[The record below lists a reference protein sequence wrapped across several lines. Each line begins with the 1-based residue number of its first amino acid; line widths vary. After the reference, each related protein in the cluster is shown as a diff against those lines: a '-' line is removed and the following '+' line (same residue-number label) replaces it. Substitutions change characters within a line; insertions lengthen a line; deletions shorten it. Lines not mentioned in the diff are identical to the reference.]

1 MPPAAAGLAW
11 GPRTCLHDVALL
23 DRHVLQ
29 PAGLLLQLQGRVA
42 ERQAGHHVLR
52 DAERALAGLHG
63 LDLRLQRLHL
73 AQQVLKGPGQR
84 SHVGIQD
91 VLS

>member
-1 MPPAAAGLAW
+1 MALAAGLAR

-23 DRHVLQ
+23 DGHVLQ

-42 ERQAGHHVLR
+42 ERQAGHHVLG

-73 AQQVLKGPGQR
+73 TQQVLKVPGQR
-84 SHVGIQD
+84 SHMCSQD
-91 VLS
+91 FLS